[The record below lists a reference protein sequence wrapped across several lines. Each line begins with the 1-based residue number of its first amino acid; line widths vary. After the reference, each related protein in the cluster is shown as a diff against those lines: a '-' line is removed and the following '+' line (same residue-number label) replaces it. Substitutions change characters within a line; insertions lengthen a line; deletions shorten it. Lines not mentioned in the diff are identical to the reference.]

1 MARNKQDYERCTQK
15 CQREEV
21 RYLYPFTPLPLY
33 PLKVICFGPGPKFKG
48 GISNYNTSL
57 AKALDR
63 RGDCEVHIVSW
74 TQQYPAIIPR
84 EFVDKTSKVDLLE
97 GTDIKVHYLT
107 NYNNPLS
114 WRETYRKIVELKPDK
129 VVFQWAIAIQ
139 GLPLGY
145 IARKLKKHAEIEVIF
160 DLHFVIQKE
169 SSSLDKRFTAYGIT
183 PADTFIAHAYK
194 TVDELK
200 ELFPGRPFEV
210 NESGARTIAKQS
222 GDGAQ
227 VPRATPVIK
236 LYHPIYDLFA
246 PRADFDVPAFK
257 AKHQLREHVFLFF
270 GFIRKY
276 KGLHNVIRAFAEL
289 AGRRDDVSLII
300 CGESFWDTLKS
311 DKLSTKLKNA
321 TFGLAKKVFLK
332 KADDER
338 EYRPLE
344 LLDELGIRDR
354 VMVKNE
360 FVANEEVH
368 QYFQASDAVIL
379 FYEYATPSGVESIS
393 YNFQLPAVATKVG
406 HFPETIRDGY
416 NGYLANPDDVQDMA
430 RQMERMIEQPIPRAN
445 VHETT
450 KEMSWDNYAAAIVR
464 SGLPTAEGSS
474 GTQRS
479 PDRGRK

>member
-1 MARNKQDYERCTQK
+1 M
-15 CQREEV
+15 
-21 RYLYPFTPLPLY
+21 
-33 PLKVICFGPGPKFKG
+33 KVICYGPGPKFKG

-97 GTDIKVHYLT
+97 GTDVKVHYLT

-114 WRETYRKIVELKPDK
+114 WQETYRKIVELKPDK
-129 VVFQWAIAIQ
+129 VIFQWAIAIQ
-139 GLPLGY
+139 GLPMGY

-194 TVDELK
+194 TVEELK
-200 ELFPGRPFEV
+200 ELFPARNFAV
-210 NESGARTIAKQS
+210 NESGERSLAKQA
-222 GDGAQ
+222 GGGAQ
-227 VPRATPVIK
+227 EKRSTPVIK

-246 PRADFDVPAFK
+246 PQANFDVARFK
-257 AKHQLREHVFLFF
+257 QENGLREHVFLFF

-276 KGLHNVIRAFAEL
+276 KGLHNVIRSFAEL
-289 AGRRDDVSLII
+289 ANRRDDVSLIV

-311 DKLSTKLKNA
+311 DKFTTKLKNA

-344 LLDELGIRDR
+344 LIDELDIRDR

-368 QYFQASDAVIL
+368 KYFQASDAVVL

-406 HFPETIRDGY
+406 HFPETIQDGY
-416 NGYLANPDDVQDMA
+416 NGYLADPDSVADMA
-430 RQMERMIEQPIPRAN
+430 RQMERMIDQPIPREN

-450 KEMSWDNYAAAIVR
+450 KEMSWNNYAAAIVQR
-464 SGLPTAEGSS
+464 GLRPR
-474 GTQRS
+474 Q
-479 PDRGRK
+479 